1 MKRRNVSII
10 RGESTNWTGVLRDSD
25 GTPVDLTS
33 LTLTWKAGDKDF
45 RRTEIELSEG
55 NGITIVDA
63 ALGKWRINLQKN
75 NTEELSNGLFV
86 HQGFAISGE
95 TNLLFTFGR
104 LELRGDIR

>member
-10 RGESTNWTGVLRDSD
+10 RGESTSWTGVLRDDD
-25 GTPVDLTS
+25 GNPVDLTS

-55 NGITIVDA
+55 NGITVTDA
-63 ALGKWRINLQKN
+63 AGGKWQIDLGKSD
-75 NTEELSNGLFV
+75 TEELSNGLFV
-86 HQGFAISGE
+86 HQGFAASGE